1 MCTGVNTHMSKRTH
15 LHMHWCS
22 RHLFSAC
29 HTHHNTCTWQHLHIH
44 AYADSM
50 ATTSPWKLLRTIRE
64 SWDCILC
71 HWWYKETYWVELE
84 TRPKHPTQNMLG
96 ELPRLSHSPRT
107 PPHPT
112 RSYLFTVSLP
122 PHKSPS
128 KFTRA
133 HDAVA
138 ATLPYKRHLIIHV
151 SARWIQLIQS
161 ILLRNLQ
168 ADDTTSTHIRSRQS
182 GSILSITSCLKRRRL
197 NECVDVI
204 WQSCIIVI
212 WQFFQSRHV
221 WSECMHV

>member
-50 ATTSPWKLLRTIRE
+50 TTTSPWKLLRTIRE

-138 ATLPYKRHLIIHV
+138 ATLPYKRHLMLCISVIITETHDGCHPLHRLKTTPVFEKGRGAWESV
-151 SARWIQLIQS
+151 SSDQPTPFINARCLAS
-161 ILLRNLQ
+161 KNVKLRVSFNW
-168 ADDTTSTHIRSRQS
+168 AEDI
-182 GSILSITSCLKRRRL
+182 GGI
-197 NECVDVI
+197 
-204 WQSCIIVI
+204 
-212 WQFFQSRHV
+212 
-221 WSECMHV
+221 